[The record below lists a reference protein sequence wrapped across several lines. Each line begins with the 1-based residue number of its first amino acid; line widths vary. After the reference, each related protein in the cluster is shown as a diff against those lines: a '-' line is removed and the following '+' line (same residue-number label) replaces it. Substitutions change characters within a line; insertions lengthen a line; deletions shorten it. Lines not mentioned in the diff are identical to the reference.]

1 MYDSDNESRHFIEEI
16 NEKLPAGIPKL
27 LVNATSHLRGG
38 QNIIQNMTTGQ
49 FANGLNIKEFKD
61 LSQIND
67 AKISELVD
75 TIIMIANEPF
85 RGISDQ
91 AIEIIR
97 AQKAVHGISTTG
109 QILGIA
115 VILAGLIAVLKFPQ
129 IKNMIAGIGGKK

>member
-67 AKISELVD
+67 VKISELVD

-97 AQKAVHGISTTG
+97 AQKAVHGISTG

-115 VILAGLIAVLKFPQ
+115 VILAGAIAFLKFPQ
-129 IKNMIAGIGGKK
+129 IKNLIAGIGGKK